1 MPDITMFDFN
11 SVKVVSVK
19 KQRRKCLKNPHI
31 PIPWLFLNY
40 YKFNGQNHVSL
51 TATSNG

>member
-19 KQRRKCLKNPHI
+19 KQRRKSLKNLHI
-31 PIPWLFLNY
+31 QIPWLLL
-40 YKFNGQNHVSL
+40 KFNGQNHVSL

>member
-19 KQRRKCLKNPHI
+19 KQRRKSLKKNPHI
-31 PIPWLFLNY
+31 PIPWLLL
-40 YKFNGQNHVSL
+40 KFNGQNHVSL

>member
-11 SVKVVSVK
+11 SVKVVSEK
-19 KQRRKCLKNPHI
+19 KQRRKSLNNPHI
-31 PIPWLFLNY
+31 PIPWLLL
-40 YKFNGQNHVSL
+40 KFNGQNHVSL